1 MAALRASV
9 TKFKENYGSSSFNL
23 MNAILG
29 SGILG
34 LPYVMNLFGYG
45 LFAIMLSVVA
55 FLALFAVDSLLH
67 CCNATELT
75 KNDNF
80 SLFMNLFFE
89 FLIDFFSLDLTHTK
103 C

>member
-80 SLFMNLFFE
+80 SLFMNLFFLN
-89 FLIDFFSLDLTHTK
+89 F
-103 C
+103 